1 MSKYK
6 HSPAN
11 RRGLVTLVLR
21 APRARAPRGSSPRPS
36 NRTLVEG
43 GIYMPGRAPKS
54 TEIDERCPGA
64 SSPPGP
70 APCLRKTVPICL
82 IFGDK
87 LHFLSSFPIFPAAG
101 LAQISR
107 EARENFLILT
117 SLILRKT
124 ALLLLKALGFRGLRE
139 CAHLSTRACR
149 GPGNP
154 QGARGRPDPCQGPHD
169 GPQARAASPFYATV
183 S

>member
-1 MSKYK
+1 
-6 HSPAN
+6 
-11 RRGLVTLVLR
+11 
-21 APRARAPRGSSPRPS
+21 
-36 NRTLVEG
+36 
-43 GIYMPGRAPKS
+43 MPDRAPK
-54 TEIDERCPGA
+54 TAEIHGSCLGA

-169 GPQARAASPFYATV
+169 GTQARAASPRPRGTHPRSGRASTPTV
-183 S
+183 PCRDLLPPPPAREVHRQLCPSHALRVMSLG